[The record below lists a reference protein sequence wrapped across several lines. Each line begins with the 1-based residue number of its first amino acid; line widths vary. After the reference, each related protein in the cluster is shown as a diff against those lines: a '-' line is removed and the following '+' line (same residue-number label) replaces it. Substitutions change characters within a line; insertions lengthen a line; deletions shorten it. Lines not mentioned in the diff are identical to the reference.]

1 MTSMPI
7 EQAFLADK
15 DHGPAFWNVDIL
27 WVVLADGSQTGGQY
41 SLMWELCPRGSGP
54 PPHYH
59 DQDEQFYVVSGQITY
74 RAGEQTLVA
83 TAGAFVL
90 IPKGTVHSFR
100 VDSETAEILNSYTP
114 AGFERTILELAE
126 PAATRTL
133 PPPGRPMTKDWEQ
146 VSALFAEV
154 GMHVVQQPDVLRAQG
169 DARQAPPTS
178 HPTEESQPMST
189 PAPFRFEGLS
199 LPVSDVNRTV
209 AFYRDLLGVTV
220 QQQHGKSF
228 ALLRIG
234 AGTIGLIKAEISD
247 AGTMANLTPEARSA
261 IHVEFSTDDLDGL
274 YATLMARGVVF
285 HEPPHDEPWER
296 AMATH
301 DPDGYTVEFAQGHR
315 GDNAPERTPR

>member
-1 MTSMPI
+1 MTSPLTQPPYM
-7 EQAFLADK
+7 LDK
-15 DHGPAFWNVDIL
+15 AAGPAFWNVDIL
-27 WVVLADGSQTGGQY
+27 WVVLADGSKTQGQY
-41 SLMWELCPRGSGP
+41 SLMWELCPRNSGP

-59 DQDEQFYVVSGQITY
+59 DQDEQFYVIDGQITY
-74 RAGEQTLVA
+74 LAGEQTLVA
-83 TAGAFVL
+83 TAGTFVL
-90 IPKGTVHSFR
+90 IPKGTIHSFR

-126 PAATRTL
+126 PAQTRIL
-133 PPPGRPMTKDWEQ
+133 PPPGLPMAHDWAQ

-154 GMHVVQQPDVLRAQG
+154 GMHVVNQPDMLRQQT
-169 DARQAPPTS
+169 DPRQSPLSDQPKQEESSMSDPTS
-178 HPTEESQPMST
+178 I
-189 PAPFRFEGLS
+189 RFEGFS

-209 AFYRDLLGVTV
+209 AFYRDLLGVKV
-220 QQQHGKSF
+220 EQHHGNNF

-234 AGTIGLIKAEISD
+234 EGTIGLLRAEISD

-274 YATLMARGVVF
+274 YTTLMARGVVF

-301 DPDGYTVEFAQGHR
+301 DPDGYTVEFAQGRR
-315 GDNAPERTPR
+315 GHNSPN